1 MDDKTAGS
9 HISYLKGQQPTGSI
23 FYFRVCSKVQKNM
36 KILSIRGDL
45 ITIYLFPSEIF
56 IGGGNEPQAGDA
68 YRNTPLGSK
77 TLTVIEQTRLYY
89 IIKAAIDKYSDRLR
103 ESSRSKD

>member
-36 KILSIRGDL
+36 KIFSIRGDL
-45 ITIYLFPSEIF
+45 ITIYIFFLQRYSLVVVMSPRPEMPTEI
-56 IGGGNEPQAGDA
+56 PRWQVK
-68 YRNTPLGSK
+68 LK
-77 TLTVIEQTRLYY
+77 Q
-89 IIKAAIDKYSDRLR
+89 
-103 ESSRSKD
+103 